1 MSGLAGLFSSS
12 VKVDDMDFRYDPNKA
27 KRTAQQQQQA
37 PQFPFQAQVH
47 LFRFDQASNSNK
59 AVGQVIFLVRPM
71 APSFQILAYQQQTQP
86 LIALQITSSI
96 NFMLR
101 NQVYGYLTD
110 AQNVQW
116 TVQFPNASVAARC
129 AVTIAACVTQSDGKK
144 LEQLD
149 VGVGSGAVVGA
160 DDQVVVSYI
169 GFLGNQLPHTQVQFD
184 ANEQYSFVIGS
195 DKTIKGYSQG
205 VDGMR
210 IGGTRVI
217 IVPPEL
223 GYGAAGVRGAIP
235 PNSVLTFVITLKS
248 AELKQKS
255 QADATPAPQ
264 PQAAPTPAPAPA
276 PVQQPAPAPT
286 PTPAP
291 AAPPQPQAQPK
302 PAQPT
307 TLERMQKTG
316 AVAAVPGMAR
326 PVEPE
331 PQDDTDSDFEDEQP
345 QFDQGKPR
353 KRSNMFEGDAKA
365 QMRGGMPTMDEKE
378 MLSRIEQL
386 SELLKSKFELLAD
399 STPVTMK
406 PGDVVY
412 EVQALAAE
420 IEEKER
426 ELRDQQHI
434 IDDLKGT
441 KQNSRLR
448 HELEVA
454 QMELQSLRSLL
465 KGGRDF
471 RRENDDLKAEIKQ
484 LKEAR
489 LAKDAELASL
499 RKQLADSRETLRQAA
514 ENKTRELIYSLI
526 GASMDKLNAKIA
538 GKKSLTPKEIT
549 TTLYDIFQVCS
560 DDAFKQLTE
569 HGVF

>member
-47 LFRFDQASNSNK
+47 LYRFDQASNSNK

-86 LIALQITSSI
+86 LIALQVTSSI

-116 TVQFPNASVAARC
+116 TIQFPNASVAARC

-144 LEQLD
+144 LEQFD
-149 VGVGSGAVVGA
+149 VGVGSGAVVGS

-255 QADATPAPQ
+255 QADPTPAPQ
-264 PQAAPTPAPAPA
+264 PQAAPAPTPAPA

-286 PTPAP
+286 PAP
-291 AAPPQPQAQPK
+291 AVSPQPQAQPK

-326 PVEPE
+326 PAEPE

-378 MLSRIEQL
+378 MLARIEQL

-426 ELRDQQHI
+426 ELRDQQQI

-454 QMELQSLRSLL
+454 QMELQSLRSVL